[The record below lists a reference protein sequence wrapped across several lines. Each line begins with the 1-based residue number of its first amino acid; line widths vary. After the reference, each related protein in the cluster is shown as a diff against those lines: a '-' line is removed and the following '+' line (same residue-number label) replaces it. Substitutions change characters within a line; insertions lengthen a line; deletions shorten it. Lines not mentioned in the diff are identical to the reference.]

1 MRMNKNTTTAQRG
14 RPAKSGRNSSQTK
27 QALVQSGV
35 EYFTE
40 FGFASSGLDKIL
52 KKVSVPKGSFYHYF
66 ASKEAFGI
74 AVIQEY
80 SRYFAKKLDLHLLNE
95 AIEPLQ
101 RIENFADDAKAGM
114 SRYHFKRG
122 CLIGNLE
129 QEVTLL
135 PESHRQLLLDTFE
148 LWQSKIACCLQLAQR
163 TNAINGSLD
172 CNTLANFFWMGWEGA
187 IAKSKLTRDLTPI
200 ETFMVS
206 FLQLIVK

>member
-1 MRMNKNTTTAQRG
+1 MNKNTTLPQRG

-74 AVIQEY
+74 AVIEEY
-80 SRYFAKKLDLHLLNE
+80 SHYFANKLDLHLLDETSE
-95 AIEPLQ
+95 ALQ
-101 RIENFADDAKAGM
+101 RIEKFAHDAKAGM
-114 SRYHFKRG
+114 TRHNFKRG

-135 PESHRQLLLDTFE
+135 PESHRKLLLDTFE
-148 LWQSKIACCLQLAQR
+148 LWQDKIACCLQLAQQSG
-163 TNAINGSLD
+163 AINVSLN
-172 CNTLANFFWMGWEGA
+172 CNTLASFFWMGWEGA
-187 IAKSKLTRDLTPI
+187 IAKSKLTKDLTPI
-200 ETFMVS
+200 DTFIVS
-206 FLQLIVK
+206 FLQLIAK